1 MFCDGKTGSGSPAP
15 DVMPMDPT
23 ALEWLVEQL
32 PQAVVVSDGEGFIR
46 QINAKARALFGY
58 IGEDAVG
65 HPVELLVP
73 EHSQQSHEAY
83 RRKYL
88 KAPAGRPMGNGRNL
102 WALHRDGRKI
112 PVEVALTPVRLD
124 NSWAIIVSL
133 VDLSAHYELQHKL
146 RQERDFSNAVID
158 GLPAVFYVLD
168 DSGRFIRWNHNFKQ
182 VTGLGG
188 SELTRINA
196 VDLFAGEDQPRVA
209 QAIKRVFETGS
220 GDLEAAMRGAS
231 GAYIPH
237 YFTGLRVELNGQPCL
252 TGTGFDISARKQ
264 IEAELHHQAHHDSL
278 TGLMSWGAF
287 DELLPLE
294 VQRARRYGSPLSLIM
309 CDIDHF
315 KSVNDRHGHAT
326 GDEILCQ
333 VADTLEANL
342 RGSDVLIRWGGEEF
356 LALLP
361 ETKAEDAGALAETL
375 RALLARTRF
384 PIQEQVTA
392 SLGVTEYRPDESP
405 RSLLKRVDDALYSVK
420 ESGRNRV
427 ALL

>member
-1 MFCDGKTGSGSPAP
+1 MSDSRRQGGSN
-15 DVMPMDPT
+15 
-23 ALEWLVEQL
+23 
-32 PQAVVVSDGEGFIR
+32 R
-46 QINAKARALFGY
+46 Q
-58 IGEDAVG
+58 EDHG
-65 HPVELLVP
+65 CPLL
-73 EHSQQSHEAY
+73 S
-83 RRKYL
+83 
-88 KAPAGRPMGNGRNL
+88 
-102 WALHRDGRKI
+102 
-112 PVEVALTPVRLD
+112 
-124 NSWAIIVSL
+124 SL

-146 RQERDFSNAVID
+146 RQERDFSDAVID
-158 GLPAVFYVLD
+158 GLPAVFCVLD
-168 DSGRFIRWNHNFKQ
+168 DTSRFIRWNHNFKR
-182 VTGLGG
+182 VTGLEGN
-188 SELTRINA
+188 ELNRINA

-209 QAIKRVFETGS
+209 QAISRVFETGS
-220 GDLEAAMRGAS
+220 ADVEAAMRGAS
-231 GAYIPH
+231 GAYIPY

-326 GDEILCQ
+326 GDLILCQ

-405 RSLLKRVDDALYSVK
+405 RSLLKRVDDALYRVK